1 MCNLLVDA
9 VLFAYT
15 NEIGLCLVTATEQVF
30 DAASASAAAAA
41 VEFKQRG
48 VQHTS
53 ASASNNCRT
62 LQNPREMSIVP
73 NTSFGLSWTRL
84 QCYVQVPE
92 LLPEADD

>member
-30 DAASASAAAAA
+30 DAASASAAAAAAAA

-73 NTSFGLSWTRL
+73 NTSFGLS
-84 QCYVQVPE
+84 
-92 LLPEADD
+92 